1 MIATQSETTN
11 IYSNDTSPHPMRI
24 RIKFAKLT
32 NIRFIGHLDLFRAW
46 ERTLRRANRPI
57 KYSLG
62 YNPRPKINL
71 ASALPLG
78 ITSSA
83 EIIDIILDEK
93 FTIQGLKDKINK
105 SLPPGIAI
113 LKVFEIPID
122 APKLQKEILFAE
134 YIATLETSLNPNI
147 IDSLIHSD
155 SIIQTRRGKTYDL
168 RPLIIEIKLLPTK
181 NQKQSRIYLK
191 LLAISSSPEKS
202 NG

>member
-1 MIATQSETTN
+1 M
-11 IYSNDTSPHPMRI
+11 
-24 RIKFAKLT
+24 
-32 NIRFIGHLDLFRAW
+32 
-46 ERTLRRANRPI
+46 
-57 KYSLG
+57 
-62 YNPRPKINL
+62 
-71 ASALPLG
+71 
-78 ITSSA
+78 
-83 EIIDIILDEK
+83 
-93 FTIQGLKDKINK
+93 KDKINK
-105 SLPPGIAI
+105 PLPPGIAI

-191 LLAISSSPEKS
+191 LLAKEGATGRPDEVLRAMGIDYLSAKVHRSGLIFRNEFTHPNISS
-202 NG
+202 